1 MAKLAELG
9 FSKNVITE
17 AIVSTYNMDVQ
28 PNAAPMGVTLENA
41 RSIAIRPYVSTQT
54 SKNLQLKKCAVIN
67 VTSNPDFFYRTA
79 FKEANPDGRIPLGWF
94 QRAETVDAPRMRM
107 ADATIEV
114 ELRET
119 REIDKERINAL
130 CQVKSIRASKVLPQ
144 VYCRALYAVIESVI
158 HATRIKV
165 LIGDDSEQ
173 ERVHR
178 LLDTINDNSCLV
190 KRVAPNSRYSEIMD
204 ELNRRIESWRV
215 KSENPR

>member
-17 AIVSTYNMDVQ
+17 AIVSTYNMDGQ
-28 PNAAPMGVTLENA
+28 PNAAPMGVTLESA

-54 SKNLQLKKCAVIN
+54 SENLQLKKCAVIN
-67 VTSNPDFFYRTA
+67 VTSNPEIFYRTA
-79 FKEANPDGRIPLGWF
+79 FKEANPEGRIPLGWF

-114 ELRET
+114 ELRDA
-119 REIDKERINAL
+119 REIDEERINAL
-130 CQVKSIRASKVLPQ
+130 CQVKLIRASKVLPQ
-144 VYCRALYAVIESVI
+144 VYCRALYAVIESVV

-173 ERVHR
+173 ERVNR
-178 LLDTINDNSCLV
+178 LVDTINENSCLV
-190 KRVAPNSRYSEIMD
+190 KRVAPTSLYSEIID
-204 ELNRRIESWRV
+204 DLNRRIESWRV